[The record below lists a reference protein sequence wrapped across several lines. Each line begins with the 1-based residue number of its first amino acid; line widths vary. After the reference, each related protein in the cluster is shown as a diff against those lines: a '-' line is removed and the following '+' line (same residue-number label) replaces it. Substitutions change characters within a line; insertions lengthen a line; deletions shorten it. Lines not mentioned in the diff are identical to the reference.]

1 MKRAIKWGIALLAL
15 LLLACEP
22 AKQPAQQA
30 ETALKTPIA
39 TEAPT
44 AAPTPDPTA
53 EPTPEPTEEPTPE
66 PTEEPTPTP
75 APTPFALA
83 WLPDT
88 QRLCAAAE
96 ADLDRLDRL
105 GAELGARIDSDNL
118 IGVLHSGDIVDS
130 GSRLKQWENFR
141 RCLNGFCDRIPFYP
155 VAGNHDVCNTEP
167 ADGVNYVFYAK
178 QGYVDALPQEQRYR
192 DGRMYY
198 VVLNGDDAPLLL
210 LGVGYG
216 MGKERD
222 QREWID
228 AVMTAHAD
236 MPCILLTHAYEV
248 RPGQVLMYC
257 KYLEKEIVRRYA
269 NVRLVLCGHARGF
282 FEHAELY
289 DDDGDGTAER
299 TVHVLML
306 NEQEGIFVYR
316 VLTFDTAART
326 LAVRTFR
333 IGSDAPVDDDP
344 VHHQPADFV
353 LEDAF

>member
-44 AAPTPDPTA
+44 AAPTPEPTA

-96 ADLDRLDRL
+96 ADLDRLDQL

-130 GSRLKQWENFR
+130 GSRLKQR
-141 RCLNGFCDRIPFYP
+141 DA
-155 VAGNHDVCNTEP
+155 VAGNHHD
-167 ADGVNYVFYAK
+167 
-178 QGYVDALPQEQRYR
+178 
-192 DGRMYY
+192 
-198 VVLNGDDAPLLL
+198 
-210 LGVGYG
+210 
-216 MGKERD
+216 
-222 QREWID
+222 
-228 AVMTAHAD
+228 
-236 MPCILLTHAYEV
+236 
-248 RPGQVLMYC
+248 
-257 KYLEKEIVRRYA
+257 
-269 NVRLVLCGHARGF
+269 RLS
-282 FEHAELY
+282 
-289 DDDGDGTAER
+289 
-299 TVHVLML
+299 
-306 NEQEGIFVYR
+306 I
-316 VLTFDTAART
+316 
-326 LAVRTFR
+326 
-333 IGSDAPVDDDP
+333 
-344 VHHQPADFV
+344 
-353 LEDAF
+353 

>member
-15 LLLACEP
+15 ALLACEP
-22 AKQPAQQA
+22 AKQPVQQA
-30 ETALKTPIA
+30 ETATETSIA
-39 TEAPT
+39 TEAPRT
-44 AAPTPDPTA
+44 VPTSDPTT
-53 EPTPEPTEEPTPE
+53 EPTPEPTAE
-66 PTEEPTPTP
+66 PTP

-88 QRLCAAAE
+88 QRLCAAE
-96 ADLDRLDRL
+96 ADLDRLDQL

-167 ADGVNYVFYAK
+167 EDGVNYVFYAK
-178 QGYVDALPQEQRYR
+178 QGYADALPQEQRYR

-216 MGKERD
+216 MGRERD